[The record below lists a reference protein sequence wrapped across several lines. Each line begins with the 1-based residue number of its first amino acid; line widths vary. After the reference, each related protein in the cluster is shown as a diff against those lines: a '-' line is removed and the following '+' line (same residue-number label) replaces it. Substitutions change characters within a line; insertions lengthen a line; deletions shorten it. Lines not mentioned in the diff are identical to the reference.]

1 MNRDEHYWLR
11 AANTMLQAQVEGLQ
25 YELHQRE
32 LRVAEQ
38 DRYIAQLEQRIEELK
53 QQAAPDSPA
62 PACPA
67 FVKANVPQR
76 KPKKRGRPVGHP
88 AALRP
93 MPQKIDRHQTVPL
106 AKDAGKKPICP
117 HCRTR
122 LRQLRQHRRIVEDLI
137 QATVE
142 TTCYHTHSGH
152 CPRCRQRIES
162 RQAQQP
168 PAANVPHGQLGL
180 NALATAV
187 ILRVRHRLP
196 FRQVARVLKDLP
208 GLQVS
213 AAAIVKQVQR
223 VARWLDGKYQ
233 DLIQRLRASPF
244 VHADE
249 TGWRI
254 DGRNFWLWAFTDPT
268 FTLYHVD
275 ESRGGKVPLKLLGKA
290 FGGVVVADFYS
301 AYNQLEAPKQRCLVH
316 LLREV
321 KETGEANEY
330 FQKTSFAK
338 QLRRWCQDALGLK
351 DQRKQK
357 KLNPAEYE
365 RKTARLETRLA
376 RLAQTTD
383 PDPDARRLAK
393 RLRRHQ
399 HELTRFLHEPK
410 LEGTN
415 NRAERALRPVVV
427 LRKITGGNRSEAGA
441 AAWAKLASLLATADQ
456 QKLGVYDATRK
467 LIAEYWAIAG
477 R

>member
-1 MNRDEHYWLR
+1 
-11 AANTMLQAQVEGLQ
+11 MLQARVQGLQ
-25 YELHQRE
+25 YELRQRE
-32 LRVAEQ
+32 LRLAEK
-38 DRYIAQLEQRIEELK
+38 DRYIAQLEQRIQELK
-53 QQAAPDSPA
+53 QQAIPA
-62 PACPA
+62 VPASPA
-67 FVKANVPQR
+67 FVKANVPPR
-76 KPKKRGRPVGHP
+76 RRKKRGRPAGH
-88 AALRP
+88 AVALRP
-93 MPQKIDRHQTVPL
+93 MPQKIDRHQAVPL
-106 AKDAGKKPICP
+106 PKDAGKKPICP
-117 HCRTR
+117 ACRTR
-122 LRQLRQHRRIVEDLI
+122 LTQLRKHRRIVEDLI

-142 TTCYHTHSGH
+142 TTCYQTQSGR
-152 CPRCRQRIES
+152 CPRCCQRVES
-162 RQAQQP
+162 RDPQQP

-196 FRQVARVLKDLP
+196 FRQVARVLQDLP
-208 GLQVS
+208 GLRIS

-233 DLIQRLRASPF
+233 DLIQRMRASPH
-244 VHADE
+244 VHVDE

-275 ESRGGKVPLKLLGKA
+275 ESRGGKVPLKLLGQA
-290 FGGVVVADFYS
+290 FGGVVVSDFYS

-321 KETGEANEY
+321 KETGEANES

-338 QLRRWCQDALGLK
+338 KLRRWCKDALSLK
-351 DQRKQK
+351 DQRQEK
-357 KLNPAEYE
+357 KLNQAEYE

-376 RLAQTTD
+376 ALAQTAD
-383 PDPDARRLAK
+383 PDPDVTRLAK
-393 RLRRHQ
+393 RLLRHE

-427 LRKITGGNRSEAGA
+427 LRKITGGNRSQSGA
-441 AAWAKLASLLATADQ
+441 TAWAKLASLMATADQ
-456 QKLGVYDATRK
+456 QKLGVYDATKK
-467 LIAEYWAIAG
+467 LIAEYWATAG

>member
-1 MNRDEHYWLR
+1 MNRDEVYWVR
-11 AANTMLQAQVEGLQ
+11 AENTMLQAQVEGLQ
-25 YELHQRE
+25 YELRQRD
-32 LRVAEQ
+32 LRLVEK

-53 QQAAPDSPA
+53 QQAVPDSPA

-67 FVKANVPQR
+67 FAKQNVRQR
-76 KPKKRGRPVGHP
+76 KRKKRGRPVGHP

-106 AKDAGKKPICP
+106 PKDAGRKPICP

-122 LRQLRQHRRIVEDLI
+122 LAQLRKHRRIVEDLI

-152 CPRCRQRIES
+152 CPRCRRRMES
-162 RQAQQP
+162 RDPQQP

-196 FRQVARVLKDLP
+196 FRQVARVLQDLP
-208 GLQVS
+208 GLQIS
-213 AAAIVKQVQR
+213 AAALVKQVKR

-233 DLIQRLRASPF
+233 DLVQRMRASPF

-275 ESRGGKVPLKLLGKA
+275 QSRGGKVPLQLLGKA
-290 FGGVVVADFYS
+290 FGGVVVSDFYS

-316 LLREV
+316 LLRAV
-321 KETGEANEY
+321 KETGEANES
-330 FQKTSFAK
+330 FQKNSFAK
-338 QLRRWCQDALGLK
+338 KLRRWCKDALCLK
-351 DQRKQK
+351 DQRRDK
-357 KLNPAEYE
+357 KLKKAEYE

-376 RLAQTTD
+376 ALAQTAD
-383 PDPDARRLAK
+383 PDPDAQRLAK

-399 HELTRFLHEPK
+399 QELTLFLHEPK

-427 LRKITGGNRSEAGA
+427 LRKITGGNRSQAGA

-456 QKLGVYDATRK
+456 QKLGVYDATKK
-467 LIAEYWAIAG
+467 LIAEYWATAG